1 MYHCKYYY
9 THTSAVCDNS
19 CIWSKSLVWWT
30 WTLHQFS
37 KEAFNYPQL
46 EAVGEEEGGRNDW
59 ISEHFTGSPRC
70 HHGCRRLPQDA
81 GDGVSSLK
89 CRTLTAG
96 FLCRRVTVWFPPAS
110 GDVSGF
116 SIKYPVQ
123 LNWCVRAAPPSGQ
136 IGMLLWWD
144 IKPAASLRRAL
155 PGRRQTD
162 YVAPTHSQELV
173 LRMSCWLITTYQ
185 WGLLLVDLI

>member
-9 THTSAVCDNS
+9 THTSAACDNS
-19 CIWSKSLVWWT
+19 CIWSKSLVWLFISFPRRHLI
-30 WTLHQFS
+30 TLS
-37 KEAFNYPQL
+37 LKRW
-46 EAVGEEEGGRNDW
+46 GRRGGRNDW
-59 ISEHFTGSPRC
+59 ILEHFTGSPRC

-81 GDGVSSLK
+81 GDGASSLK

-96 FLCRRVTVWFPPAS
+96 FLCCRVTVWFPPAS
-110 GDVSGF
+110 RDVSGF